1 VTPQPH
7 PRGSEWCAPS
17 PPSQD
22 KQKSTVICQGAN
34 DQVGPA
40 EVERCIAL
48 MPPEVG
54 AAAAAAA
61 AAAGTGAPLKGQGG
75 VQVILLQL
83 ELPLEPMLLVA
94 ATARARGCGVALK
107 ASPLPSNYVAKAEA
121 PRDGPSG
128 RLGGATAGHHGL
140 IRLHLKAWSCP
151 PHS

>member
-1 VTPQPH
+1 
-7 PRGSEWCAPS
+7 
-17 PPSQD
+17 
-22 KQKSTVICQGAN
+22 
-34 DQVGPA
+34 
-40 EVERCIAL
+40 

-107 ASPLPSNYVAKAEA
+107 ASPLPDNYVAKAAA
-121 PRDGPSG
+121 PRDGQSG
-128 RLGGATAGHHGL
+128 RLGEATAGLHGL
-140 IRLHLKAWSCP
+140 IRLHLKAWGCP